1 MMTCESGIES
11 SDAIE
16 LNSASA
22 HWHTRGT
29 TRQVSGF
36 LTKP

>member
-11 SDAIE
+11 GDAIG

-22 HWHTRGT
+22 HWDTRGT

>member
-1 MMTCESGIES
+1 MTRESGIES
-11 SDAIE
+11 GDAIG

-22 HWHTRGT
+22 HCDTRGT